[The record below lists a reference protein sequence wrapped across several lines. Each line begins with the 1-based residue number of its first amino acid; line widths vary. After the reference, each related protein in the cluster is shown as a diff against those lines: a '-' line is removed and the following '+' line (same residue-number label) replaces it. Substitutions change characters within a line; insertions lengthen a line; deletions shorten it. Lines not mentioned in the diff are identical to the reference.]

1 MKCLMKTKKLSFVAT
16 ILCLCTMLLA
26 VGCSEEENSAYQ
38 KTLTIAS
45 KRPQFAEP
53 TPAYWVKMNDNK
65 NWQVL
70 YDPIYN
76 LNYEEGY
83 EYKVVVSITP
93 FEKTGP
99 DMPTFKYT
107 VIQLLSKEKKNSDV
121 PITTKDL
128 SSIPN

>member
-1 MKCLMKTKKLSFVAT
+1 MKTKKLSFVAT

-70 YDPIYN
+70 YDPI
-76 LNYEEGY
+76 GY

>member
-1 MKCLMKTKKLSFVAT
+1 MKTRKFSFVAT

-70 YDPIYN
+70 YDPIN
-76 LNYEEGY
+76 NFNYEEGY
-83 EYKVVVSITP
+83 EYKVIVSITP
-93 FEKTGP
+93 FEIPGTGLLIK
-99 DMPTFKYT
+99 KYDL
-107 VIQLLSKEKKNSDV
+107 IKILSKEKRDSDV
-121 PITTKDL
+121 SITSIDL
-128 SSIPN
+128 S